1 MSRFLDLDVDH
12 LDGVIKGVSSRLQ
25 EVGELSDEGQLARE
39 ALMDRLEDEK
49 PDWTKNGV
57 AAFHCKADLDGKT
70 FITLVRV
77 KDEKI
82 KAKKKSKP
90 IRFVWVLI
98 SPHKTHPNL
107 DQALEFAELM
117 KSDQFAEEALSAADY
132 EELMGRYRDALS
144 KSVHFSGDGGTELQP
159 SGKFCGG
166 ILADIRR
173 KKAVFL
179 SDFSDGFSSKS
190 LAAVFFLFFA
200 CVAPAIA
207 FGGLLSVLTKNEI
220 GAVEMLIAT
229 AVCGVIYSL
238 FSGQPLTILGS
249 TGPVIIFMGLLYPMT
264 QKYGLPYL
272 PTLAWIGLWTMVI
285 LLILAA
291 TDACCWIRFFTRF
304 TDETFAALISII
316 FIVEALKDLV
326 HVFTDHQVKYDTAL
340 LSLILALGTY
350 GIARS
355 LSQFRKSPYL
365 QRKFREFLAD
375 FGPAIA
381 IVFMT
386 GVSLAVHPVDI
397 ETLSVPDTLTPT
409 QTRDWFVNPFVIK
422 QKWVW
427 FATIIPAIFVSI
439 LLYLDQNIT
448 ARLVNNPDYNLKKGA
463 GYHLDLA
470 IVALLVGF
478 CSLFGLPW
486 MVAATVRS
494 LNHVRALAD
503 TETDEE
509 GNEVV
514 VSVIEN
520 RLSAFLVHAFV
531 GVSLMFLSSLKV
543 IPMSVLFGLF
553 LYMGV
558 ASMQGNQ
565 FFDRLKL
572 WVMDRE
578 RYPTHTYVRAIPN
591 KTIHKFTAIQLFCLI
606 VLWVV
611 KTSSLGILFPVF
623 IGLLVPVRMSL
634 DKYFKEEHL
643 ALLDAE
649 EMPEE
654 EEFRVTD

>member
-1 MSRFLDLDVDH
+1 MSRFLDLEVEH
-12 LDGVIKGVSSRLQ
+12 LDEVLKRVSERLK
-25 EVGELSDEGQLARE
+25 EVGELSEDGQAARE
-39 ALMDRLEDEK
+39 KLLSRLEDQK
-49 PDWTKNGV
+49 PDWKKNGV
-57 AAFHCKADLDGKT
+57 AAFHCQADLDGKT
-70 FITLVRV
+70 FTTLVR
-77 KDEKI
+77 I
-82 KAKKKSKP
+82 KNEIISKKGV

-98 SPHKTHPNL
+98 SPEKTHPNL

-117 KSDQFAEEALSAADY
+117 KSEQFAAEELSASNY
-132 EELMGRYRDALS
+132 EELMARYRDALD
-144 KSVHFSGDGGTELQP
+144 KSVHFAGHEGTELQP
-159 SGKFCGG
+159 TGKFCGG
-166 ILADIRR
+166 IMADIRR
-173 KKAVFL
+173 KATFYA
-179 SDFSDGFSSKS
+179 SDIKDGLSSKS

-229 AVCGVIYSL
+229 AICGITYSI

-249 TGPVIIFMGLLYPMT
+249 TGPVIIFMGLLYPLT
-264 QKYGLPYL
+264 QDYNLPYL
-272 PTLAWIGLWTMVI
+272 PTLAWIGLWTALI

-291 TDACCWIRFFTRF
+291 TDACCWIRYFTRF

-316 FIVEALKDLV
+316 FIVEAIKDLV
-326 HVFTDHQVKYDTAL
+326 HVFTDKSVQYDTAL
-340 LSLILALGTY
+340 LSLILALGTF
-350 GIARS
+350 GVARS
-355 LSQFRKSPYL
+355 LSQFRKSPFL
-365 QRKFREFLAD
+365 MRRMREFLAD

-381 IVFMT
+381 ILFMT
-386 GVSLAVHPVDI
+386 GVALAVHPVDI
-397 ETLSVPDTLTPT
+397 ETLSVPDTLSPS
-409 QTRDWFVNPFVIK
+409 QPRDWFVNPFVIK

-427 FATIIPAIFVSI
+427 FASIIPAIFVSI

-463 GYHLDLA
+463 GYHLDLV
-470 IVALLVGF
+470 IVALLVAV

-494 LNHVRALAD
+494 LNHVRALAT
-503 TETDEE
+503 TEIDDE
-509 GNEVV
+509 GKEVV

-520 RLSAFLVHAFV
+520 RTSAFLVHAMV
-531 GVSLMFLSSLKV
+531 GVSLMFLSTLKV

-572 WVMDRE
+572 WVMEQDL
-578 RYPTHTYVRAIPN
+578 YPTSHYVRAIPN
-591 KTIHKFTAIQLFCLI
+591 KIIHKFTAIQLVCLI

-611 KTSSLGILFPVF
+611 KASRLGILFPVF

-634 DKYFKEEHL
+634 DKHFKEEHL

-649 EMPEE
+649 ELPEE
-654 EEFRVTD
+654 EEDRVTD